1 MEVELSTLDK
11 TTVEVDWLR
20 ELLTDLPI
28 GREIIIDN
36 YYEL

>member
-11 TTVEVDWLR
+11 TTVEVEWLR
-20 ELLTDLPI
+20 GLLTDLPI
-28 GREIIIDN
+28 CREIIIGN